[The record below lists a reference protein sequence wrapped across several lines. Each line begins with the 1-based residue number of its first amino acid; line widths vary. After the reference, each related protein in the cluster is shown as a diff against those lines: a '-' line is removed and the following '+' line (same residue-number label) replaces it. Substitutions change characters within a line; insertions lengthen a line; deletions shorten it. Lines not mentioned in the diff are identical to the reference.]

1 MQNLIFY
8 LKWIA
13 FNLIGFICGS
23 YLGATDDGAI
33 LTFIP
38 GFAGIIAGDL
48 VFGSTIGFFQW
59 LVLRSRNEL
68 NISVGWIALTS
79 IGFTLGAR
87 LGALLT
93 YRIVDEWRGAG
104 IVFGCF
110 MGGSIGL
117 ATALAFRHTF
127 SFPRLVA
134 WTITSIFAWIV
145 GESIAFDA
153 NFAQVAV
160 PWVAGAI
167 SVITGL
173 GLLWLWAGPFKNSE

>member
-1 MQNLIFY
+1 MQNLTFY

-23 YLGATDDGAI
+23 YLGATDDGLI
-33 LTFIP
+33 STFIP
-38 GFAGIIAGDL
+38 GVAGMVAGDL
-48 VFGSTIGFFQW
+48 VFGSIIGFSQW
-59 LVLRSRNEL
+59 LVLKSRSRL
-68 NISVGWIALTS
+68 TISVGWIALTG

-93 YRIVDEWRGAG
+93 YRIVDEWWQAG

-117 ATALAFRHTF
+117 ATALELRKALSF
-127 SFPRLVA
+127 SRFTV
-134 WTITSIFAWIV
+134 WMITSISAWVI

-153 NFAQVAV
+153 GFAQAGV
-160 PWVAGAI
+160 PWVAA
-167 SVITGL
+167 VIGVVTGL
-173 GLLWLWAGPFKNSE
+173 GLLWLWVNPFKYSE